1 MEGHL
6 VDAVFH
12 RAKAG
17 FWRVP
22 GSVHLVRQLLHQR
35 LQPVELGVTVCNN
48 YGTMAFSSKL
58 S

>member
-12 RAKAG
+12 RAKAS
-17 FWRVP
+17 FRRVP
-22 GSVHLVRQLLHQR
+22 GSIHLVRQLLHQR
-35 LQPVELGVTVCNN
+35 FQPVELDVAVYSN
-48 YGTMAFSSKL
+48 YRAMAVSSKL

>member
-12 RAKAG
+12 RAKAS
-17 FWRVP
+17 FRRVP

-35 LQPVELGVTVCNN
+35 LQLVELGVTVCSN
-48 YGTMAFSSKL
+48 YRAMAVSSKL

>member
-1 MEGHL
+1 MEGHF

-12 RAKAG
+12 RAKAS
-17 FWRVP
+17 FRCVP

-35 LQPVELGVTVCNN
+35 LQPVELGVTVCSN
-48 YGTMAFSSKL
+48 YGAMAVSSKF

>member
-1 MEGHL
+1 

-17 FWRVP
+17 FRCVF

-35 LQPVELGVTVCNN
+35 LQPVELGVVVCSN
-48 YGTMAFSSKL
+48 YGAMAVSSKL
-58 S
+58 SWD